1 MGKIGKLVAVCGEIG
16 PFRTAVFVARRVRD
30 DVSRYV
36 RGHLLYWATDE
47 YRIKQYRRR
56 LSSRIE
62 AMCDATILYG
72 PFKGTRLSRGSTWGV
87 DRASMYFG
95 LYEQEILT
103 SLASIPATHR
113 TFVDIGAADGYYSVG
128 AVASGLFDRCYCFEQ
143 SAMARNIILE
153 NARLNGV
160 ADQIIIHGSADQT
173 FHSLIPEAER
183 SGAVLLVDIEGGEFD
198 LLDDEM
204 LRAFRRAIIF
214 IELHGYA
221 FIDGGDRVAALKARA
236 ARDFTITEL
245 TMTARDLSKFPEL
258 RSFSDTDR
266 WLICAEG
273 RGHLM
278 QWLRLD
284 PKAL

>member
-1 MGKIGKLVAVCGEIG
+1 VW
-16 PFRTAVFVARRVRD
+16 R
-30 DVSRYV
+30 
-36 RGHLLYWATDE
+36 HLLHWATDE
-47 YRIKQYRRR
+47 YRIKQYRRK
-56 LSSRIE
+56 LSSRIA

-72 PFKGTRLSRGSTWGV
+72 PFKGTRLSRGSSWGV
-87 DRASMYFG
+87 DRAAMYFG

-103 SLASIPATHR
+103 SLAGIPSTHR

-143 SAMARNIILE
+143 SATSRNIILE
-153 NARLNGV
+153 NAKLNGV
-160 ADQIIIHGSADQT
+160 ADRISIHGSADRM
-173 FHSLIPEAER
+173 FYSLIPETER
-183 SGAVLLVDIEGGEFD
+183 STAVLLIDIEGGEFD
-198 LLDDEM
+198 LLDDDT
-204 LRAFRRAIIF
+204 LRTFRQSIIF

-221 FIDGGDRVAALKARA
+221 FVDGRDKVAALKART
-236 ARDFTITEL
+236 ARYFAITEL

-284 PKAL
+284 PIPS